1 VVQKLEHIQRLKTL
15 EFPLAR
21 RSKKAIPK
29 SITWERLLTILKPAN
44 IHVQR
49 STVTRG
55 QLLVAT
61 QAELEVVTDA
71 GIELQNLLE
80 KLARAVLAGKKKKI
94 KHLVHTILRSRAAM
108 LCALVRTIPYHAD
121 APPYSLTELLQ
132 RVHTLFP
139 YAPIDEPVSLRL
151 KEKDSGELRP
161 VLCFGWQRRALQ
173 KLCGDILK
181 VLLPAYSFDFME
193 KGNGGPDGAAKY
205 LGAIIKEGQYDFV
218 LTIDIKNCFR
228 SVNKAGV
235 AQLLSPLPTPVTNN
249 VLLTMDDITMGKE
262 TCDLGDLPTQFFL
275 EADTAARQGIPQGSS
290 TSTLIMSRAV
300 LGPLL
305 NATPYAGRVL
315 LHGDDIAVAA
325 KTVEEA
331 GDIYKTLRS
340 RLENN
345 GPAGPLTIG
354 FHKIWCVEKYVNF
367 CKYKLRRTPEVFGAE
382 IRFCPSTRSFHR
394 YERNVV
400 RTYLQAPDGEEE
412 QHVAQYSEAWK
423 KAFGALW
430 QPNELAEDMLAVTT
444 MNAMS
449 DAWKIKYQAS
459 TKCTP

>member
-1 VVQKLEHIQRLKTL
+1 M
-15 EFPLAR
+15 
-21 RSKKAIPK
+21 
-29 SITWERLLTILKPAN
+29 TILKPGN
-44 IHVQR
+44 IHVLR
-49 STVTRG
+49 STVSRG

-61 QAELEVVTDA
+61 QADLDVVTNA
-71 GIELQNLLE
+71 GIEVQGLLE

-94 KHLVHTILRSRAAM
+94 KHVLHAILNSPGAK
-108 LCALVRTIPYHAD
+108 LSALVRTIYYDPD
-121 APPYSLTELLQ
+121 APPYTLAELLQ
-132 RVHTLFP
+132 RVRSLFP
-139 YAPIDEPVSLRL
+139 YAPVPEPVSLRF

-161 VLCFGWQRRALQ
+161 VIDFGWMRRALQ
-173 KLCGDILK
+173 QLCADILK
-181 VLLPAYSFDFME
+181 VLLPAFPFDFME
-193 KGNGGPDGAAKY
+193 KGNGGADGAAER
-205 LGAIIKEGQYDFV
+205 LGAIIKEGNYDFV
-218 LTIDIKNCFR
+218 VTVDIKNCFR

-235 AQLLSPLPTPVTNN
+235 AQLLPLPTPVTNN
-249 VLLTMDDITMGKE
+249 VLLIMDDITIGKE
-262 TCDLGDLPTQFFL
+262 PYDLGDLLTQFFL

-290 TSTLIMSRAV
+290 TSTLIMSRTV

-325 KTVEEA
+325 KTAEEA

-354 FHKIWCVEKYVNF
+354 FHKIWCVDKYVNF
-367 CKYKLRRTPEVFGAE
+367 CKYKLRRTPKVFGAE

-444 MNAMS
+444 TNAMS
-449 DAWKIKYQAS
+449 YAWKIKYQAR
-459 TKCTP
+459 TKCAP